1 MKQNEK
7 RNYKWRIVKMSNETI
22 ITVDNVKCIGEI
34 KKFFSK

>member
-7 RNYKWRIVKMSNETI
+7 RNYKWRIVEMSNETI
-22 ITVDNVKCIGEI
+22 ITVGNVKCIGEI